1 LYISWFIMVHEGF
14 HTPLLSKYV
23 NVGLVRS
30 VYKDED

>member
-1 LYISWFIMVHEGF
+1 MKGF
-14 HTPLLSKYV
+14 TPHYYQKYV